1 MKNLDVFKWLAIALI
16 YITLFT
22 LIGFAVYYTNSAKP
36 LWALIVVGMIP
47 VKRFM
52 KCGKKKKDIVN
63 DNDQKVIE

>member
-36 LWALIVVGMIP
+36 LWALLVVTMIP
-47 VKRFM
+47 VK
-52 KCGKKKKDIVN
+52 KIIKSDKKKKDIVN